1 VTASRGCVSCND
13 AQVRSRMS
21 AAVRRSASWLT
32 TGTESSPVQQITS
45 IDAERLAAKSAANA
59 TADAAR
65 SEPSVPATTRCRGP
79 ATVAAQPSFTTT
91 TGHCAVL
98 ATAKEIEPRRVARTE
113 PRPREPTTSRDASAD
128 SSTSASVGLVTTVLP
143 IAIRSGYAALTL
155 GDSEIGDLCRRVQRT
170 GFEFEKSGPWGECHP
185 GIVGREENDQR
196 SGAVERL
203 VGRPI
208 KRLAG
213 MLLAVVSDDDG
224 HLAHRTADGSVRQR
238 LGTAPQ
244 VRGSRSRE
252 HARFREHVRSGEVRA
267 AFAERS
273 THGGSNI
280 GHSGINDRPRPLRDL
295 GPLTDRSGRR
305 SILSWRRIALR
316 TRCLPERATEGVE

>member
-1 VTASRGCVSCND
+1 MRPALVEASIRVSSGAPSSRRVVTASRGCVSCND

-65 SEPSVPATTRCRGP
+65 SEPSVPATTRFRGP

-143 IAIRSGYAALTL
+143 IAIRSGYAALL
-155 GDSEIGDLCRRVQRT
+155 
-170 GFEFEKSGPWGECHP
+170 P
-185 GIVGREENDQR
+185 GR
-196 SGAVERL
+196 
-203 VGRPI
+203 
-208 KRLAG
+208 
-213 MLLAVVSDDDG
+213 
-224 HLAHRTADGSVRQR
+224 
-238 LGTAPQ
+238 
-244 VRGSRSRE
+244 
-252 HARFREHVRSGEVRA
+252 
-267 AFAERS
+267 
-273 THGGSNI
+273 
-280 GHSGINDRPRPLRDL
+280 LRD
-295 GPLTDRSGRR
+295 R
-305 SILSWRRIALR
+305 
-316 TRCLPERATEGVE
+316 